1 MADENK
7 SGPVHGIEAFAPAI
21 LKTAAKRQVLWI
33 LRWIDRHAHIRKGPY
48 VEFGRRFRFDRS
60 SPHEV
65 IIRERTIIEDNNV
78 WNAQMGDIIVG
89 RSCWF
94 GLNNIVMG
102 PLEVGDRIG
111 TGPYVMIL
119 GPRHPV
125 FDREFDRSRKTT
137 IGSNVTIASGS
148 IILFGV
154 HVGDNAI
161 IMAGSVVHKDVP
173 EGAVVAGNPARN
185 VSGMV
190 RELWDRKAAESDPH
204 ASH

>member
-125 FDREFDRSRKTT
+125 FDRELTGRGKRRSAAMSRSRRARSSCSASTWATT
-137 IGSNVTIASGS
+137 PSSW
-148 IILFGV
+148 
-154 HVGDNAI
+154 
-161 IMAGSVVHKDVP
+161 
-173 EGAVVAGNPARN
+173 R
-185 VSGMV
+185 
-190 RELWDRKAAESDPH
+190 DPWCTRTCPR
-204 ASH
+204 APS